1 MPKIEK
7 KKINMGG
14 IGGGSNLDMFGG
26 ENTNSSLVSP
36 DKKTLSD
43 TSRLTT
49 KYIAIEK
56 IKDNE
61 SNRFSVK
68 NTYFL
73 EQSIKK
79 LGQLQPI
86 ILINQLDEDE
96 NPTGNYEI
104 KAGSRRFQALN
115 NLRLNAIENEDTET
129 ERKYSQAWVT
139 ILPIGATPQ
148 EIDEVITETNTT
160 SRHIGIEDLF
170 RNFEFMFELDEE
182 GNFVNIPKNTNK
194 YEAGVRMLKDMGY
207 DYSAASVRDFLTI
220 YMAHNKEIRTDFENG
235 FLSKKQALTVA
246 RMQPSMQDS
255 VMEKFKDF
263 TAKEIADYL
272 KTYNLEKKDK
282 DKNNIKGIDVLNNV
296 SKTSKQIKNLKD
308 KRIHFK
314 DDMQK
319 AQVISLIK
327 EMYEELEEL
336 MKKIDK

>member
-1 MPKIEK
+1 MPKIDK

-26 ENTNSSLVSP
+26 ENVNSSIISP

-49 KYIAIEK
+49 KYIGIEN

-86 ILINQLDEDE
+86 ILVHQLDEDE
-96 NPTGNYEI
+96 KPTGNYEI

-115 NLRLNAIENEDTET
+115 NLRIKAIEDKDTVLEK
-129 ERKYSQAWVT
+129 KYSQAWVT
-139 ILPIGATPQ
+139 ILPVGATKQ

-160 SRHIGIEDLF
+160 SRHIEIQDLF
-170 RNFEFMFELDEE
+170 RNFEFMFELDDD
-182 GNFVNIPKNTNK
+182 GNFVNISKNENK

-207 DYSAASVRDFLTI
+207 DYSASTVKEYLTI
-220 YMAHNKEIRTDFENG
+220 YMAHNKEIRSDFEKG
-235 FLSKKQALTVA
+235 FLNRKQALTVA

-255 VMEKFKDF
+255 TMAKFKEMTD
-263 TAKEIADYL
+263 KEISEYI
-272 KTYNLEKKDK
+272 KTYNLEKKEK
-282 DKNNIKGIDVLNNV
+282 DKRNIKGIEVLNDIA
-296 SKTSKQIKNLKD
+296 KTSKQIKKLREK
-308 KRIHFK
+308 KIHFK
-314 DDMQK
+314 DDIQK
-319 AQVISLIK
+319 AQVISLIEETYK
-327 EMYEELEEL
+327 ELEEL
-336 MKKIDK
+336 RKLVV